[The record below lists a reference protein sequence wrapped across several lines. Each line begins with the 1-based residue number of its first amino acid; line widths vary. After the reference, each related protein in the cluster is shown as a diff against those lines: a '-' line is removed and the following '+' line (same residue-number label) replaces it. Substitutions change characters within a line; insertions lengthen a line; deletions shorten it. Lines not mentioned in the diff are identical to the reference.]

1 MRFKIRNDTSV
12 TPPRIHDSTR
22 RRKEGNSQWVCST
35 ETATTDRH
43 HHQRVALMVPYLAVR
58 PISASLIF
66 VSDQRRRREGEGE
79 IATSPSCH
87 TGTSARASA
96 ADTKRFVSICISIN
110 RRCVFFPCLPFLLG
124 FVHLAMDS
132 LATRARAHTLPSDA
146 LQLQDDRC
154 MGDALLPLLSDLVC
168 FLIRIIIHPWISL
181 S

>member
-79 IATSPSCH
+79 GEIATSPSCH

-110 RRCVFFPCLPFLLG
+110 RRCVFFPFLLG

-132 LATRARAHTLPSDA
+132 FAARARTHTA
-146 LQLQDDRC
+146 IRCLQLQDDRC